1 MVTSKARAAA
11 RGYQFQGAYEYKPEL
26 LQNQLNRLRDAGY
39 KAVIVRVPP
48 SKLSL
53 TGSGGYAIHVEPRY
67 FKDREIERLVS
78 ELNQIPDQRMSLL
91 NEHKRQLREINMHQL
106 DLQRRLSLL
115 GIEGR

>member
-67 FKDREIERLVS
+67 FKDREIERLV
-78 ELNQIPDQRMSLL
+78 
-91 NEHKRQLREINMHQL
+91 LREINMHQL